1 MDIEYNRSSICRIV
15 VNGFFMLTL
24 RISIP
29 ESDMSG
35 FVFLSKQFFCQNW
48 YTCTLTLNLF
58 AHTTFFHTTTP
69 EE

>member
-35 FVFLSKQFFCQNW
+35 FGFFIDTIFFQNL
-48 YTCTLTLNLF
+48 YTCRLTLNLF
-58 AHTTFFHTTTP
+58 AHTTTP